1 MRSLKSYILSL
12 LVGIVALGVASSPAL
27 AVTLDVRGGQLHGA
41 TGVDVG
47 GSLFDVQF
55 VDGSC
60 AGLFGG
66 CTNPVTDF
74 TFTTYETANLARI
87 ALSEQVFIDTAA
99 GNFDSNPSL
108 TNGLSSDGYILT
120 PYTHGRID
128 GYIAAVT
135 FFNAIVEAT
144 DRVTSTYLIPGTQ
157 NTGFYGDRTYAV
169 WSVSVVPLPAALPLY
184 GAGIA
189 VLGFIGWRRKQ
200 RQITA

>member
-1 MRSLKSYILSL
+1 M
-12 LVGIVALGVASSPAL
+12 GIAALGAASSPAL
-27 AVTLDVRGGQLHGA
+27 AATLDVRGGQLHGA

-74 TFTTYETANLARI
+74 TFTTYDTANLARI
-87 ALSEQVFIDTAA
+87 ALAEQVFNDTAA
-99 GNFDSNPSL
+99 GNFDSNPGL
-108 TNGLSSDGYILT
+108 TNGLSTEGHILT
-120 PYTHGRID
+120 PYRFGRIV
-128 GYIAAVT
+128 GSIAAVA
-135 FFNAIVEAT
+135 FFNAIVEAS
-144 DRVTSTYLIPGTQ
+144 DNVGPTYILPADQ
-157 NTGFYGDRTYAV
+157 NSGFYADRTYAV

-200 RQITA
+200 SQTAA